1 MSAFQTLKSE
11 QSINGNK
18 LFQLD
23 SRNTFTS
30 RLISYKDFAKSN
42 LTYSRESHISNQLDS
57 INKTITCDFI
67 RKDTKQLNSS
77 LTISKIEFIHLKKEI
92 NFESKKN
99 KSRFDKFIENKPNRP
114 TRNSRRIFNP
124 LFLKNNT
131 SISSSNTYSTFST
144 VECLNSKE
152 NDKQCVIEELEM
164 NLNCK
169 REIYNDHLEN
179 APENMAHSGLN
190 ESSPREILF
199 TNFDNLPDKI
209 DTSIISPPQTF
220 NTNTE
225 KIIKS
230 IKKEMENK
238 DFNTSKFKKR
248 NNKNIDLQLIQKIL
262 NEPSNIDAD
271 ESQFKCEKCLIF

>member
-1 MSAFQTLKSE
+1 
-11 QSINGNK
+11 
-18 LFQLD
+18 
-23 SRNTFTS
+23 
-30 RLISYKDFAKSN
+30 
-42 LTYSRESHISNQLDS
+42 
-57 INKTITCDFI
+57 
-67 RKDTKQLNSS
+67 
-77 LTISKIEFIHLKKEI
+77 
-92 NFESKKN
+92 
-99 KSRFDKFIENKPNRP
+99 
-114 TRNSRRIFNP
+114 
-124 LFLKNNT
+124 
-131 SISSSNTYSTFST
+131 
-144 VECLNSKE
+144 
-152 NDKQCVIEELEM
+152 M

-190 ESSPREILF
+190 ESSPIEILF
-199 TNFDNLPDKI
+199 TNFDNLPEKI

-262 NEPSNIDAD
+262 DEPSNIDAD